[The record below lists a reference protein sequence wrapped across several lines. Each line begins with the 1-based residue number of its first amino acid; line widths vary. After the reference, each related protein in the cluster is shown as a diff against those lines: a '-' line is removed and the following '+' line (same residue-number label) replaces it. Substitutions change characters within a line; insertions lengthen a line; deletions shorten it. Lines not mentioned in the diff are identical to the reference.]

1 MYVPHNGLLDILTI
15 SLNINNKIV
24 LISGI
29 YKSPKADKIDFSDFI
44 YNNVNDISSKR
55 GLFLVGNF
63 NINILNNNN
72 NNKYFL
78 NSIYSLGCYP
88 LISKPTRYGNN
99 LNSLI
104 DNIYCNCKLKPINN
118 GIIFSDISD
127 HLPIYVIY
135 TGKDNIKKNKNINSS
150 EK

>member
-1 MYVPHNGLLDILTI
+1 MPHNGLLDILTI